1 MDIDK
6 GRRCPYCGQPVIGRP
21 NKKYCSKECRSRF
34 NALASLRRLK
44 GAPKLKQ
51 CRHCG
56 KVLLY
61 SNAGGI
67 YCSAKCRQEDRQIAD
82 NCNELRQAVLLQAQ
96 RDGALERYADTA
108 AFGYLFP
115 ELDPEAVK
123 RIERDRKKKRRKRI
137 REVTTEEDEWK

>member
-6 GRRCPYCGQPVIGRP
+6 GRRCPYCGRPVIGRP

-44 GAPKLKQ
+44 GAPELKQ

-96 RDGALERYADTA
+96 SDGVLERWADSE
-108 AFGYLFP
+108 AFGKLFP
-115 ELDPEAVK
+115 ELDPDAVK
-123 RIERDRKKKRRKRI
+123 RIERERKKKRRKRI